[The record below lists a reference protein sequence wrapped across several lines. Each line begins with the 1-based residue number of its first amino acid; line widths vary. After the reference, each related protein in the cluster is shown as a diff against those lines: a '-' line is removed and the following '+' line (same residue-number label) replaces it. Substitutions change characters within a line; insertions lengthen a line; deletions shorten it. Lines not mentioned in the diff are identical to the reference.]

1 MANGDRRTLLR
12 HRFDSVEQLTAHLHV
27 AEGRGL
33 LFFRDPALDLAAGS
47 SVLLELTFST
57 SEQTRVLRASMLVR
71 TDQGSWLVTPDIRFV
86 REVHDRGLI
95 ARRNRRLG
103 ADLPVRIRRR
113 NGQEYLLALLDLS
126 IGGAR
131 LGRGLPGSLRPG
143 TDLELTL
150 AFPGPGQTAA
160 LGQAKVAWVEDGEAG
175 LLFDRASSTCRVS
188 VGRLFQ
194 SLQKEWETART
205 IDHLRGCCAGGA
217 LQEPPMPRLRADG
230 KDDISRPKVG

>member
-113 NGQEYLLALLDLS
+113 NGQEHLLALLDLS

-131 LGRGLPGSLRPG
+131 LGQGLPSSIGPG
-143 TDLELTL
+143 TDLQVTL
-150 AFPGPGQTAA
+150 AFPGVGQTAA
-160 LGQAKVAWVEDGEAG
+160 LGQATVSWVEDGEAG

-217 LQEPPMPRLRADG
+217 LQEPPMPRLRTDG

>member
-12 HRFDSVEQLTAHLHV
+12 HRFDSAEQLKAHLHV

-33 LFFRDPALDLAAGS
+33 LFFRDPALELAAGAT
-47 SVLLELTFST
+47 VLLELTFAT
-57 SEQTRVLRASMLVR
+57 SEQTRVLRASMVVR
-71 TDQGSWLVTPDIRFV
+71 TDQGSWLVIPDMRFV

-131 LGRGLPGSLRPG
+131 LGRGLPNSLEPG
-143 TDLELTL
+143 TDVEVTL
-150 AFPGPGQTAA
+150 ACPGVGQTAA
-160 LGQAKVAWVEDGEAG
+160 LGQGKVSWVEDGEAG
-175 LLFDRASSTCRVS
+175 LLFDRASSACRVS

-194 SLQKEWETART
+194 SLQKEWENART
-205 IDHLRGCCAGGA
+205 IDHLRGCCTGGA
-217 LQEPPMPRLRADG
+217 LQEPPVPRLRADG
-230 KDDISRPKVG
+230 KDDTSRPKVG